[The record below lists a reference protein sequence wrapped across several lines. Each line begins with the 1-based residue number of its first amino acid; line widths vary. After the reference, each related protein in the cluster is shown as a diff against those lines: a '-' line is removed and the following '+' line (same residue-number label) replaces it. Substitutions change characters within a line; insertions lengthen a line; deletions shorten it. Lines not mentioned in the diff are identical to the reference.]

1 MKAFKLKKPV
11 VYVSIF
17 CHSLIDWSIDWSIH
31 LLSMYF
37 FYSDVFQVTLLP
49 HMTDSAQIFFQKM
62 EGMNPSPPLSNKP
75 PFSLSPPP
83 LP

>member
-1 MKAFKLKKPV
+1 
-11 VYVSIF
+11 
-17 CHSLIDWSIDWSIH
+17 
-31 LLSMYF
+31 MYF

-75 PFSLSPPP
+75 PFSSNGLERNNDPKRALTEILSYVI
-83 LP
+83 LQTKVTDMYNLKE

>member
-31 LLSMYF
+31 FLLMYF

-49 HMTDSAQIFFQKM
+49 HTADSAQIFFQQMK
-62 EGMNPSPPLSNKP
+62 GMNPSPPLK
-75 PFSLSPPP
+75 
-83 LP
+83 